1 MIVFLTL
8 YYFSFYFLAYE
19 LSKKEG
25 KVGSPEKPLS
35 DLGLLSFRS
44 YWTRVLLEILRQH
57 QGNLS
62 IKDISTM
69 TSIKTEDIIA
79 TLQSLNLIKYWK
91 GQHIISVTPKV
102 IEDHLKANSRQG
114 ALIDPAY
121 LHWVPYQMDNK
132 QKK

>member
-1 MIVFLTL
+1 MLPI
-8 YYFSFYFLAYE
+8 AYE

-62 IKDISTM
+62 IKDISNM
-69 TSIKTEDIIA
+69 TSIKTDDIIT

-102 IEDHLKANSRQG
+102 IEDHLKNNEKQRDND
-114 ALIDPAY
+114 IDPAC
-121 LHWVPYQMDNK
+121 LHWVPYQMDVK
-132 QKK
+132 GKK